1 MLIVAVAAASC
12 GSRPP
17 SGAEVATSAAAET
30 TTDDASPAPS
40 TPATGTL
47 LGDSL
52 AQTGDVTPAAPLAQ
66 AAGVTGAPLAQNGD
80 VTPGAPLAQAA
91 GMPGAVPLLPS
102 GAIPTM
108 SILSYTDPSL
118 EGATTEVVEPER
130 IQAPNPVTIHIP
142 RIGVRAPII
151 PLGLRGD
158 GKIAVPEIPGEA
170 GWWLGGP
177 EPGEPGPAV
186 ILGHVD
192 STEGPAVFYHL
203 RALTP
208 GDEIVIDRADGSALT
223 YIVEASE
230 RHPKD
235 DFPTDEVYGPTEEPT
250 LRLVTCGGD
259 YDFDVRSYPDN
270 VIVFAS
276 LV

>member
-1 MLIVAVAAASC
+1 MTTTEDASLT
-12 GSRPP
+12 P
-17 SGAEVATSAAAET
+17 STSA
-30 TTDDASPAPS
+30 
-40 TPATGTL
+40 TGALT
-47 LGDSL
+47 GESL
-52 AQTGDVTPAAPLAQ
+52 AQTGDVT
-66 AAGVTGAPLAQNGD
+66 GGAPLAP
-80 VTPGAPLAQAA
+80 TA

-102 GAIPTM
+102 DAVPSM
-108 SILSYTDPSL
+108 SILRYADPSL
-118 EGATTEVVEPER
+118 EGATTEVVETER

-158 GKIAVPEIPGEA
+158 GKIAVPEVPGEA

-192 STEGPAVFYHL
+192 STDGPAVFYHL

-208 GDEIVIDRADGSALT
+208 GDEIVIDRADGSTLT
-223 YIVEASE
+223 YIVESSA